1 MKHLNEF
8 IIEKLKINKDTK
20 VKTYSEK
27 PETWEELRNL
37 LYNRLIHNPNA
48 DLNDIDVSNLKS
60 LRRIFND
67 LNPMKIDISEWDVS
81 NCEDMG
87 FMFSGCEDFE
97 CDLSYWDVSNVK
109 NMEYMFANCESF
121 DSCCIE
127 NWDVKSLKNMKNI
140 FYAVKYS
147 VKKLP
152 SWYKES

>member
-8 IIEKLKINKDTK
+8 ISEKFKINKETK
-20 VKTYSEK
+20 TSTYSK
-27 PETWEELRNL
+27 SPKTWEELRNL
-37 LYNRLIHNPNA
+37 LYSRLIHNPNA

-87 FMFSGCEDFE
+87 FMFSGCEDFN
-97 CDLSYWDVSNVK
+97 CDLSKWNVSKVKNIEYMFARCESFDVKSIENWNVSNVK
-109 NMEYMFANCESF
+109 NMRN
-121 DSCCIE
+121 
-127 NWDVKSLKNMKNI
+127 L
-140 FYAVKYS
+140 FYDIYYS

-152 SWYKES
+152 SWYKE